1 MPAEKSSVAKPKKK
15 PSKPKVDVADKKNAT
30 SRSASKAT
38 ASTRRTKDTKPK
50 VGQTAKKPAP
60 SKTGSGSKTKTPS
73 PRAKGKAK
81 KPVAKKVRTS
91 ARVIKHNPLESPFR
105 NFSPYVPAN
114 NEPYMSNI
122 QLKHFHQILMQ
133 WREDLMGEVGRTMI
147 LMQDEATNFPDPTDR
162 AAQEEEFSIEL
173 KTRDRERKLIKKIDQ
188 TLERIEIEDYGY
200 CDTCGVE
207 VGLRR
212 LEARP
217 TANQCIDCKS
227 RDELRERQ
235 LHG

>member
-1 MPAEKSSVAKPKKK
+1 MPVKKPSDAKSKKK
-15 PSKPKVDVADKKNAT
+15 PSKLDANAANKKKSA
-30 SRSASKAT
+30 SPSASKTT
-38 ASTRRTKDTKPK
+38 ASAQRMKDTKPK
-50 VGQTAKKPAP
+50 VGRTPKKSAP
-60 SKTGSGSKTKTPS
+60 SKTDSGNKAKTTS
-73 PRAKGKAK
+73 PRAKAKAK
-81 KPVAKKVRTS
+81 KTVAKKIRAS
-91 ARVIKHNPLESPFR
+91 AKVIKHNPLESPFR
-105 NFSPYVPAN
+105 NFSPYEPGK
-114 NEPYMSNI
+114 NEPYMSDI

-147 LMQDEATNFPDPTDR
+147 HMQDEATNFPDPTDR

>member
-1 MPAEKSSVAKPKKK
+1 MPAKKSSEAKSKKK
-15 PSKPKVDVADKKNAT
+15 PSKLEANAANKKNAA
-30 SRSASKAT
+30 SRSVSKAT
-38 ASTRRTKDTKPK
+38 ASTRRMKDTKPK
-50 VGQTAKKPAP
+50 VGKTAKKSTP
-60 SKTGSGSKTKTPS
+60 SRTGSGSKAKTTS
-73 PRAKGKAK
+73 PRAKAKAK
-81 KPVAKKVRTS
+81 KSVAKRTRTS

-105 NFSPYVPAN
+105 NFSPYEPAN

-147 LMQDEATNFPDPTDR
+147 HMQDEATNFPDPTDR

>member
-15 PSKPKVDVADKKNAT
+15 PSKLDANAANKKK
-30 SRSASKAT
+30 SASPT
-38 ASTRRTKDTKPK
+38 ASAQRMKDTKPK
-50 VGQTAKKPAP
+50 VGGTPKKTAP
-60 SKTGSGSKTKTPS
+60 SKTDSGNKAKTTS
-73 PRAKGKAK
+73 PRAKAKAK
-81 KPVAKKVRTS
+81 KSVAKRTRTS

-105 NFSPYVPAN
+105 NFSPYEPGK
-114 NEPYMSNI
+114 NEPYMSDI

-147 LMQDEATNFPDPTDR
+147 HMQDEATNFPDPTDR

-200 CDTCGVE
+200 CDTCGME

>member
-1 MPAEKSSVAKPKKK
+1 MALVALVAKTKTKKSVAKKARI
-15 PSKPKVDVADKKNAT
+15 SAKVL
-30 SRSASKAT
+30 
-38 ASTRRTKDTKPK
+38 
-50 VGQTAKKPAP
+50 Q
-60 SKTGSGSKTKTPS
+60 
-73 PRAKGKAK
+73 
-81 KPVAKKVRTS
+81 
-91 ARVIKHNPLESPFR
+91 HNPLDSPFR
-105 NFSPYVPAN
+105 NFSPYVPAS
-114 NEPYMSNI
+114 NEAYMSAR
-122 QLKHFHQILMQ
+122 QLKHFNQILTE
-133 WREDLMGEVGRTMI
+133 WRQDLMGEVDRTMI

>member
-1 MPAEKSSVAKPKKK
+1 
-15 PSKPKVDVADKKNAT
+15 
-30 SRSASKAT
+30 
-38 ASTRRTKDTKPK
+38 
-50 VGQTAKKPAP
+50 
-60 SKTGSGSKTKTPS
+60 
-73 PRAKGKAK
+73 
-81 KPVAKKVRTS
+81 
-91 ARVIKHNPLESPFR
+91 
-105 NFSPYVPAN
+105 
-114 NEPYMSNI
+114 MSDI
-122 QLKHFHQILMQ
+122 QLKHFHQILLQ
-133 WREDLMGEVGRTMI
+133 WRKDLMGEVGRTMI

-173 KTRDRERKLIKKIDQ
+173 KTRDRESKLVKKIDQ
-188 TLERIEIEDYGY
+188 TLERIKIEDYGY

>member
-1 MPAEKSSVAKPKKK
+1 MPVKKPSDAKSKKK
-15 PSKPKVDVADKKNAT
+15 PSKLDANAANKKKSA
-30 SRSASKAT
+30 SPSASKAT
-38 ASTRRTKDTKPK
+38 ASAQRMKDTKPK
-50 VGQTAKKPAP
+50 VGQTAKKSAP
-60 SKTGSGSKTKTPS
+60 SKTDSGNKAKTTS
-73 PRAKGKAK
+73 PRAKAKAK
-81 KPVAKKVRTS
+81 KTVAKKVR
-91 ARVIKHNPLESPFR
+91 AKVIKHNPLESPFR
-105 NFSPYVPAN
+105 NFSPYEPAN

-147 LMQDEATNFPDPTDR
+147 HMQDEATNFPDPTDR

>member
-1 MPAEKSSVAKPKKK
+1 MPAKKSSEAKSKKK
-15 PSKPKVDVADKKNAT
+15 PGKPEASAANKKNAA
-30 SRSASKAT
+30 SRSVSKAT
-38 ASTRRTKDTKPK
+38 ASTRRMKDNKPK
-50 VGQTAKKPAP
+50 VGKTAKKSTP
-60 SKTGSGSKTKTPS
+60 SRTGSGSKAKTTS
-73 PRAKGKAK
+73 PRAKTKAK
-81 KPVAKKVRTS
+81 KSVAKRTRTS
-91 ARVIKHNPLESPFR
+91 ARVIKHDPLESPFR
-105 NFSPYVPAN
+105 NFSPYEPAN

-147 LMQDEATNFPDPTDR
+147 HMQDEATNFPDPTDR

>member
-1 MPAEKSSVAKPKKK
+1 MPAKKSSAAKSKKQ
-15 PSKPKVDVADKKNAT
+15 PSKPKAHVAAKSDAAVRSTSKSTAPKTAKADKKT
-30 SRSASKAT
+30 
-38 ASTRRTKDTKPK
+38 
-50 VGQTAKKPAP
+50 AP
-60 SKTGSGSKTKTPS
+60 SKTSSTGKTKSTS
-73 PRAKGKAK
+73 PQAKPKIKAK
-81 KPVAKKVRTS
+81 KSAAKKARTNT
-91 ARVIKHNPLESPFR
+91 RVSKHDPLDSPFR
-105 NFSPYVPAN
+105 NFSPYVPAS
-114 NEPYMSNI
+114 NEVYMSDL
-122 QLKHFHQILMQ
+122 QLKHFHQILLE
-133 WREDLMGEVGRTMI
+133 WRQDLMGEVDRTMI
-147 LMQDEATNFPDPTDR
+147 HMQDEATNFPDPTDR

>member
-1 MPAEKSSVAKPKKK
+1 MPAEKSSMAKSKKK
-15 PSKPKVDVADKKNAT
+15 PSKPKANVADKKNAA

-38 ASTRRTKDTKPK
+38 TSTRPMKDTKPK
-50 VGQTAKKPAP
+50 VGETAKKSTP
-60 SKTGSGSKTKTPS
+60 SRTGSGSKAKTTS
-73 PRAKGKAK
+73 PRAKAKAK
-81 KPVAKKVRTS
+81 KSVAKRTRTS
-91 ARVIKHNPLESPFR
+91 ARVIKHNPLESPFL

-114 NEPYMSNI
+114 NEPYMSDI
-122 QLKHFHQILMQ
+122 QLKHFHQILLQ
-133 WREDLMGEVGRTMI
+133 WRKDLMGEVGRTMI

-173 KTRDRERKLIKKIDQ
+173 KTRDRERKLVKKIDQ
-188 TLERIEIEDYGY
+188 TLERIKIEDYGY